1 VTRLAATEPRRGGL
15 NVVNNV
21 TRWGALIAGAA
32 LVLGLG
38 SPARAQSTRGSV
50 AGTVRDGQGAAVPG
64 ATIELTSPRRND
76 TQVTTA
82 NEAGDFVFLNL
93 LPDTYNLKV
102 TMDSF
107 KTIEQSNVVVNAADR
122 LSVGVITLE
131 LGAVSE
137 TVNVS
142 TRVVEVQSR
151 DATRNFSV
159 DSAAIENLAVNG
171 RDPLALA
178 RLAPGIADATGG
190 GLGMNVN
197 GGRDNTMN
205 YTVDGVSNIDTGN
218 NGVLGSINL
227 DAVEEFKI
235 LTNAYAAEYGRS
247 SGAQVSLVTKSGGRD
262 FRGSLYGY
270 RRQESFNANTFINNR
285 ERGRALQTDPNS
297 RAGLKPINRQTDVGF
312 TVGGPIPLGGY
323 NKDRNRL
330 FFFFAFEN
338 QGRNIPPANPNRV
351 KVPTA
356 LERQG
361 DFSQSVDNNNRPYNL
376 IRDYTTG
383 LPCTATNTSGCFQ
396 DGGVLGRIPANRLYA
411 PGLAI
416 LRAFPE
422 PNVPNAAGYNYESQL
437 AVAIDRREEI
447 FRADWQASSAWRLY
461 GRYFHN
467 SNNAGAGIG
476 PYGSFNLTGN
486 LPGISISDIR
496 PVYNV
501 SVSATGV
508 LSPSLFAEVT
518 FGTGHNSIY
527 IHDESGNFTR
537 TKLGVAALPLLY
549 PEAVQADLPPWFQ
562 LAGRFGNQ
570 ANLNSAQSPF
580 TNFNTTYDVLG
591 NVTKVWGRHTSKVGL
606 YMQKSLKDQTSF
618 TNHNGV
624 INFNDNASNPFDTSY
639 AAANAA
645 TGVFNNYTQ
654 ANAYSNGEYRYW
666 NIEWFAQDNWKV
678 GDRLTLDYGLRFYWV
693 QPQHDEASLTSNFYP
708 ELFQSNQAVRLYR
721 PTLRNGQRIGV
732 DPLTGATVDGVN
744 IGRIVPQSGNPTNGI
759 GQSGDAGVPSRLI
772 TDNGILFAPRFGLTY
787 DITGNQ
793 SFIFRAGGGVF
804 YDRYE
809 GNISFALISNPPT
822 TSTPRI
828 DFGLLQQLDPA
839 TALLAPSDLNAQQA
853 SGQVPSTYNFNAGF
867 QKKLPGGM
875 IWDIAYVGSIAN
887 HLPRQVN
894 LNAVP
899 YGARFLDENQDP
911 TLGTSSL
918 RGQNAY
924 DANFLRPYQGYG
936 NINMRLYDANSNYHG
951 LQTQIDRR
959 FASGLFLNANYTFSK
974 SLDTQDGNNDFS
986 RIDGLDKQANYGP
999 AGFDRRHI
1007 LNFNWVYQVPKME
1020 TAGVLLGGLV
1030 NNWQISGGYRLESG
1044 LPYGLT
1050 WSING
1055 ISTNNNIAGSNTE
1068 NANRPIINGDTGVG
1082 YDVDDPYQQFAL
1094 GIYAQSL
1101 VGSRGLESGRNYLN
1115 RAPINNVDLSV
1126 EKGFG
1131 LGGRRRLAFRVD
1143 AFNALNH
1150 TQFDAVANNMQ
1161 FQALGNDTIVNLPY
1175 DASGALV
1182 RTNGFGS
1189 VTSVRSPRVLQL
1201 LARLQF

>member
-1 VTRLAATEPRRGGL
+1 VL
-15 NVVNNV
+15 NNLSG
-21 TRWGALIAGAA
+21 RWRALVAGAA
-32 LVLGLG
+32 VMLAMG
-38 SPARAQSTRGSV
+38 SANAVAQTTRGSL

-64 ATIELTSPRRND
+64 ATVELTSPRRND

-107 KTIEQSNVVVNAADR
+107 KTVEQSNVVLNAADR

-171 RDPLALA
+171 RDPLVLA
-178 RLAPGIADATGG
+178 RLAPGIADVAAGG
-190 GLGMNVN
+190 VGFNVN
-197 GGRDNTMN
+197 GGRDNTTN

-235 LTNAYAAEYGRS
+235 LTNAYSAEYGRS

-262 FRGSLYGY
+262 YRGSLYGY

-285 ERGRALQTDPNS
+285 ERGRALATDPAS
-297 RAGLKPINRQTDVGF
+297 KVGLKPINRQTDVGF
-312 TVGGPIPLGGY
+312 TVGGPVPLGGY
-323 NKDRNRL
+323 NKDKNRL

-338 QGRNIPPANPNRV
+338 QSRNTPPQNPNRV

-356 LERQG
+356 LEKQG

-376 IRDYTTG
+376 IRDYQTG

-416 LRAFPE
+416 LRAFPD
-422 PNVPNAAGYNYESQL
+422 PNVPNAAGYNFESQQ
-437 AVAIDRREEI
+437 AVIIDRRETI

-461 GRYFHN
+461 GRYFN
-467 SNNAGAGIG
+467 NTNNAGAGIG
-476 PYGSFNLTGN
+476 PYGSFNLTAN
-486 LPGISISDIR
+486 LPGIEISDIR
-496 PVYNV
+496 PVYNM

-508 LSPSLFAEVT
+508 LSPSLFLEAT

-527 IHDESGNFTR
+527 IHDSAGAWTR
-537 TKLGVAALPLLY
+537 TGLGVSALPLLY
-549 PEAVQADLPPWFQ
+549 PGAVQQDMPPHFQ
-562 LAGRFGNQ
+562 LSGRFGNQ
-570 ANLNSAQSPF
+570 ANFNSSQSPF
-580 TNFNTTYDVLG
+580 TNFNTTYDFLG
-591 NVTKVWGRHTSKVGL
+591 NLTKVWGRHTSKVGV

-624 INFNDNASNPFDTSY
+624 INFNENTSNPFDTSY

-645 TGVFNNYTQ
+645 TGVFNSYTQ
-654 ANAYSNGEYRYW
+654 ANAYSNGQYRYW
-666 NIEWFAQDNWKV
+666 NIEWYAQDNWKV
-678 GDRLTLDYGLRFYWV
+678 NDRLTLDYGLRFYWV
-693 QPQHDEASLTSNFYP
+693 QPQHDEAGLTSNFYP
-708 ELFQSNQAVRLYR
+708 EMFQASQAVRLYR
-721 PTLRNGQRIGV
+721 PGLNAAGQRIAV
-732 DPLTGATVDGVN
+732 DPVTGQQLAAVN
-744 IGRIVPQSGNPTNGI
+744 IGRIVPNSGNVSNGI
-759 GQSGDAGVPSRLI
+759 GQSGDAGVPARLI
-772 TDNGILFAPRFGLTY
+772 EDNGILFAPRFGMTY

-822 TSTPRI
+822 TLTPSLN
-828 DFGLLQQLDPA
+828 FGRLQDLDPNN
-839 TALLAPSDLNAQQA
+839 ALLAPTDPLNAQQA
-853 SGQVPSTYNFNAGF
+853 TGQVPTTYNFNMGF
-867 QKKLPGGM
+867 QKKLPGGA
-875 IWDIAYVGSIAN
+875 IWDIAYVGSVAN

-899 YGARFLDENQDP
+899 YGARFLPQNQDP
-911 TLGTSSL
+911 TVAPSTLPGAT
-918 RGQNAY
+918 AF

-959 FASGLFLNANYTFSK
+959 FANGLFLNANYTFSK
-974 SLDTQDGNNDFS
+974 ALDTQDGNNDFS
-986 RIDGLDKQANYGP
+986 RIDGFDKAANYGP

-1007 LNFNWVYQVPKME
+1007 FNFNWVYQLPKME
-1020 TAGVLLGGLV
+1020 NANFLLSGLV
-1030 NNWQISGGYRLESG
+1030 NNWQVSGGYRLESG

-1050 WSING
+1050 WSVNG
-1055 ISTNNNIAGSNTE
+1055 ISTQSNVAGSNTE
-1068 NANRPIINGDTGVG
+1068 NANRPIISGDPGQG
-1082 YDVDDPYQQFAL
+1082 YNVNDPYQQVAL
-1094 GIYAQSL
+1094 GIYSQSP
-1101 VGSRGLESGRNYLN
+1101 VGSIGLESGRNYLN

-1131 LGGRRRLAFRVD
+1131 LGGRRRLAIRVD

-1150 TQFDAVANNMQ
+1150 TQFDAVANNIQ
-1161 FQALGNDTIVNLPY
+1161 FQALGNNTPVNLPIEN
-1175 DASGALV
+1175 GNLV
-1182 RTNGFGS
+1182 RTSGFGA
-1189 VTSVRSPRVLQL
+1189 VTSVRGARVLQVL
-1201 LARLQF
+1201 GRFQF

>member
-1 VTRLAATEPRRGGL
+1 ML
-15 NVVNNV
+15 NNW
-21 TRWGALIAGAA
+21 RSWRA
-32 LVLGLG
+32 LVASAAMVIGIG
-38 SPARAQSTRGSV
+38 SGAMAQSTRGSV

-64 ATIELTSPRRND
+64 ATVELISPRRND
-76 TQVTTA
+76 AQVTTA

-107 KTIEQSNVVVNAADR
+107 KTVERANVVVNAADR
-122 LSVGVITLE
+122 LSLGVITLE

-137 TVNVS
+137 TVTVS

-151 DATRNFSV
+151 SAERSFSV

-171 RDPLALA
+171 RDPLVLA

-190 GLGMNVN
+190 GMGMNVN

-205 YTVDGVSNIDTGN
+205 YTVDGVSNVDTGN

-262 FRGSLYGY
+262 YRGSVYGY
-270 RRQESFNANTFINNR
+270 RRQESFNANSFINNR

-297 RAGLKPINRQTDVGF
+297 KVGLKPINRQTDAGF

-330 FFFFAFEN
+330 FFFFAYEN
-338 QGRNIPPANPNRV
+338 QRRDIPPANPNRV
-351 KVPTA
+351 KVPTE
-356 LERQG
+356 LERVG

-383 LPCTATNTSGCFQ
+383 LPCTASNTSGCFQ
-396 DGGVLGRIPANRLYA
+396 DGGVLGRIPASRLYA

-416 LRAFPE
+416 LKAYPL
-422 PNVPNAAGYNYESQL
+422 PNVPNAAGYNYESQE
-437 AVAIDRREEI
+437 AVEINRREEI

-467 SNNAGAGIG
+467 SNNAGAGVG

-508 LSPSLFAEVT
+508 ISPTLFAEMT

-527 IHDESGNFTR
+527 IHDSAGAFTR
-537 TKLGVAALPLLY
+537 ENLGVSALPLLY
-549 PEAVQADLPPWFQ
+549 PDAVQQDLPPWFQ
-562 LAGRFGNQ
+562 LSGRFGNQ
-570 ANLNSAQSPF
+570 ANYNSSQSPF
-580 TNFNTTYDVLG
+580 TNFNTTYDFLG
-591 NVTKVWGRHTSKVGL
+591 NLTKVWGRHTSKVGM
-606 YMQKSLKDQTSF
+606 YAQKSLKDQTSF

-624 INFNDNASNPFDTSY
+624 INFNENTSNPFDTSF
-639 AAANAA
+639 APANAA
-645 TGVFNNYTQ
+645 IGVFNNYTQ

-666 NIEWFAQDNWKV
+666 NLEWFAQDNWKV
-678 GDRLTLDYGLRFYWV
+678 NDRLTLDYGLRFYWV
-693 QPQHDEASLTSNFYP
+693 QPQHDEAGLTSNFIP
-708 ELFQSNQAVRLYR
+708 GLFDANQAVRLYR
-721 PTLRNGQRIGV
+721 PGLNASGQRIAV
-732 DPLTGATVDGVN
+732 DPVTGQQLAAVN
-744 IGRIVPQSGNPTNGI
+744 IGRIVPNSGNLTNGI
-759 GQSGDAGVPSRLI
+759 GQSGDAGVPDRLI
-772 TDNGILFAPRFGLTY
+772 EDNGILFAPRFGLTY

-822 TSTPRI
+822 TFTPRL
-828 DFGLLQQLDPA
+828 DFGRLQEIDSA
-839 TALLAPSDLNAQQA
+839 NALLAPSDLNAQA
-853 SGQVPSTYNFNAGF
+853 VSGQVPTTYNFNAGF
-867 QKKLPGGM
+867 QKKLPGGV
-875 IWDIAYVGSIAN
+875 IWDIAYVGSVAN

-899 YGARFLDENQDP
+899 YGARFLPENQDP
-911 TLGTSSL
+911 TLPASTL
-918 RGQNAY
+918 PGQNAY

-936 NINMRLYDANSNYHG
+936 NINVRLYDANSNYHG
-951 LQTQIDRR
+951 LQTQVDRR
-959 FASGLFLNANYTFSK
+959 FANGLFLNANYTFSK
-974 SLDTQDGNNDFS
+974 ALDTQDLNTDFS
-986 RIDGLDKQANYGP
+986 RPDQYDRQANYGP

-1007 LNFNWVYQVPKME
+1007 FNFNWVYQVPKVE
-1020 TAGVLLGGLV
+1020 NANAVVSGLV
-1030 NNWQISGGYRLESG
+1030 NNWQVSGGYRLESG

-1050 WSING
+1050 WSVNG
-1055 ISTNNNIAGSNTE
+1055 LSTQTNIAGSNTE
-1068 NANRPIINGDTGVG
+1068 NANRPIISGDPGSG
-1082 YDVDDPYQQFAL
+1082 YDVSDPYQQVAL
-1094 GIYAQSL
+1094 GIYSQSP
-1101 VGSRGLESGRNYLN
+1101 VGSLGLESGRNYLN

-1131 LGGRRRLAFRVD
+1131 LGSRRRLAFRVD
-1143 AFNALNH
+1143 AFNVFNH
-1150 TQFDAVANNMQ
+1150 TQFDAVANNIQ
-1161 FQALGNDTIVNLPY
+1161 FAALGNNTIVNLPY
-1175 DASGALV
+1175 DASGNLV
-1182 RTNGFGS
+1182 RTNGFGA

-1201 LARLQF
+1201 LARFQF

>member
-1 VTRLAATEPRRGGL
+1 ML
-15 NVVNNV
+15 NNLSG
-21 TRWGALIAGAA
+21 RWRALVAGAA
-32 LVLGLG
+32 VMLAMG
-38 SPARAQSTRGSV
+38 SGNAAAQTTRGSL
-50 AGTVRDGQGAAVPG
+50 AGTVRDAQGAAVPG
-64 ATIELTSPRRND
+64 ATVELTSPRRND

-107 KTIEQSNVVVNAADR
+107 KTIERSNVVLNAADR

-137 TVNVS
+137 TVNVT

-151 DATRNFSV
+151 DAARNFSV

-171 RDPLALA
+171 RDPLVLA
-178 RLAPGIADATGG
+178 RLAPGIADVAAGG
-190 GLGMNVN
+190 VGFNVN
-197 GGRDNTMN
+197 GGRDNTTN

-262 FRGSLYGY
+262 YRGSAYVY
-270 RRQESFNANTFINNR
+270 RRQESFNANSWINNR
-285 ERGRALQTDPNS
+285 ERGRALETNPAS
-297 RAGLKPINRQTDVGF
+297 TVGLKPINRQTDSGF
-312 TVGGPIPLGGY
+312 TVGGPVPLGSY
-323 NKDRNRL
+323 NKDHNRL

-338 QGRNIPPANPNRV
+338 QGRFTPPPNPNRV

-356 LERQG
+356 LERTG

-383 LPCTATNTSGCFQ
+383 LPCTASNTSGCFQ
-396 DGGVLGRIPANRLYA
+396 DGGVLGRIPANRLYQ

-416 LRAFPE
+416 LNAYPL
-422 PNVPNAAGYNYESQL
+422 PNASGAGYNFESQT
-437 AVAIDRREEI
+437 AVQIDRQEEI
-447 FRADWQASSAWRLY
+447 FRADWQANSAWRLY

-467 SNNAGAGIG
+467 SNNAGAGVG
-476 PYGSFNLTGN
+476 PYGSFNLTAN
-486 LPGISISDIR
+486 LPGIEISDIR

-527 IHDESGNFTR
+527 IHDSAGAFTR
-537 TKLGVAALPLLY
+537 SNLGVSALPLLY
-549 PEAVQADLPPWFQ
+549 PDAVQQDLPPFFQ
-562 LAGRFGNQ
+562 MAGRFGTQ
-570 ANLNSAQSPF
+570 ANYNSSQSPF

-591 NVTKVWGRHTSKVGL
+591 NLTKVWGRHTSKVGM

-624 INFNDNASNPFDTSY
+624 INFSDNASNPFDTSY

-645 TGVFNNYTQ
+645 IGVFNSYTQ
-654 ANAYSNGEYRYW
+654 ANAYSNGQYRYW

-678 GDRLTLDYGLRFYWV
+678 NDRLTLDYGMRFYWV
-693 QPQHDEASLTSNFYP
+693 QPQHDEANLTSNFIP
-708 ELFQSNQAVRLYR
+708 GLFESGQAVRLYR
-721 PTLRNGQRIGV
+721 PGLNSAGQRVAV
-732 DPLTGATVDGVN
+732 DPVSGQQLAAVN
-744 IGRIVPQSGNPTNGI
+744 IGRIVPNSGSLTNGI
-759 GQSGDAGVPSRLI
+759 GQSGDPGVPDRLI
-772 TDNGILFAPRFGLTY
+772 EDNGILFAPRFGLTY

-822 TSTPRI
+822 TFTPAI
-828 DFGLLQQLDPA
+828 NFGRLQEIDPA
-839 TALLAPSDLNAQQA
+839 TALLAPSDINAQA
-853 SGQVPSTYNFNAGF
+853 VTGQVPTTYNFNAGF
-867 QKKLPGGM
+867 QKKLPGGV
-875 IWDIAYVGSIAN
+875 IWDIAYVGSLAN

-894 LNAVP
+894 ANAVP
-899 YGARFLDENQDP
+899 YGARFLPQNQDP
-911 TLGTSSL
+911 TLPASTVP
-918 RGQNAY
+918 GQNAY

-936 NINMRLYDANSNYHG
+936 NINLRLYDANSNYHG
-951 LQTQIDRR
+951 LQTQVDRR
-959 FASGLFLNANYTFSK
+959 FSNGLFLNANYTFSK
-974 SLDTQDGNNDFS
+974 ALDTQDGNNDFS
-986 RIDGLDKQANYGP
+986 RIDGFDKQANYGP
-999 AGFDRRHI
+999 AAFDRRHI
-1007 LNFNWVYQVPKME
+1007 FNFNWVYQLPKNE
-1020 TAGVLLGGLV
+1020 GVNAFVSGII
-1030 NNWQISGGYRLESG
+1030 NNWQVSGGYRFESG
-1044 LPYGLT
+1044 TPYGLT
-1050 WSING
+1050 WSVNG
-1055 ISTNNNIAGSNTE
+1055 INTTSNVAGSNTE
-1068 NANRPIINGDTGVG
+1068 NANRPIINGDTGAG
-1082 YDVDDPYQQFAL
+1082 YDVDNPYQQVAL
-1094 GIYAQSL
+1094 GIYEQSP
-1101 VGSRGLESGRNYLN
+1101 VGSIGLESGRNYLN
-1115 RAPINNVDLSV
+1115 RAPVNNVDLSV

-1131 LGGRRRLAFRVD
+1131 LGSRRRLAFRVD

-1161 FQALGNDTIVNLPY
+1161 FQALGNNTIVNLPY
-1175 DASGALV
+1175 DATGALV
-1182 RTNGFGS
+1182 RTNGFGA
-1189 VTSVRSPRVLQL
+1189 VTSVRSPRVVQL
-1201 LARLQF
+1201 LARFEF